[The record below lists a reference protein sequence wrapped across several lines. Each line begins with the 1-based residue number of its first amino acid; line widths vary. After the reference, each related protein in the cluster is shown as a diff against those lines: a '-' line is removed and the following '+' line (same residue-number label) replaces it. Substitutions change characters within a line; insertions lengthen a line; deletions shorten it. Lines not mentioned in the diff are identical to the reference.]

1 MSLRR
6 FSKVCCF
13 VLFFVLFGPNSSDS
27 ILLLDNR
34 KTIMD
39 DPFIRDYIEELLK
52 NIRTQVLIKLIKPYT
67 RIEVGF
73 ISKEL
78 NITPAEVESLLVSLI
93 LDNKVNGRI
102 DQVNQRLELIAEYLP
117 SFFFS
122 FFLVFLFFI
131 CSISSSQRV
140 RRVEEV
146 HRNFQVEH
154 SAGQP
159 QPHRQQ
165 PSLLNTFPVHTFFLE
180 ERKKEKMTKRNF
192 SFFCSFFPSSHGN
205 H

>member
-1 MSLRR
+1 
-6 FSKVCCF
+6 
-13 VLFFVLFGPNSSDS
+13 
-27 ILLLDNR
+27 
-34 KTIMD
+34 MD

-117 SFFFS
+117 SFFFLS
-122 FFLVFLFFI
+122 
-131 CSISSSQRV
+131 
-140 RRVEEV
+140 
-146 HRNFQVEH
+146 
-154 SAGQP
+154 
-159 QPHRQQ
+159 
-165 PSLLNTFPVHTFFLE
+165 
-180 ERKKEKMTKRNF
+180 F
-192 SFFCSFFPSSHGN
+192 SFFFSSFVPFLLHRGSDESRKYTAISKWSTQLGN
-205 H
+205 LNRTVNNRLS